1 MGLWLDLQLGS
12 AARSLQ
18 PSGVHVGSMQMNP
31 EKEVMLM
38 KQLQLALPIPDG
50 FVLIFRP
57 YRDLKNGKRIY
68 AKTYGYR
75 AFPMVVKA
83 A

>member
-1 MGLWLDLQLGS
+1 
-12 AARSLQ
+12 
-18 PSGVHVGSMQMNP
+18 MQIIP
-31 EKEVMLM
+31 GKEVTHMQ
-38 KQLQLALPIPDG
+38 QLKLALPIPEG
-50 FVLIFRP
+50 YVLIFRP

>member
-1 MGLWLDLQLGS
+1 
-12 AARSLQ
+12 
-18 PSGVHVGSMQMNP
+18 MQITP

-38 KQLQLALPIPDG
+38 KQLKLALPIPEG
-50 FVLIFRP
+50 YVLIFRP
-57 YRDLKNGKRIY
+57 YRDLKSGKRIY

>member
-1 MGLWLDLQLGS
+1 MEALLVRLLQ
-12 AARSLQ
+12 
-18 PSGVHVGSMQMNP
+18 SGMHVGRMQINP
-31 EKEVMLM
+31 DKEVMLM
-38 KQLQLALPIPDG
+38 KQLKLALPLPDG